1 MGLVGPTG
9 SAGGGQDTDLLK
21 FTVHVA
27 KNGNDVGAD
36 GSVEKPF
43 LTVQAAMEYAWTTYV
58 QPLGPQPTPPFT
70 RPCVYV
76 NAGTYDDGDLV
87 LPPQISV
94 MGEGYNHSRIQ
105 GNWSIDTR
113 WSNYVPPSLPS
124 PPSVLVPDDM
134 RSSWINVGLFGD
146 VDINFETAVSNEGK
160 LYALGVR
167 FAGKVTLTEKTENPV
182 SNQALFT
189 ATEFLDD
196 VTLNG
201 IPAYWQACFT
211 RGGTLTLNQAVGT
224 GVDNLFTS
232 SGGALGSIV
241 VNASTAAAPPYTC
254 SFGHSAQPGATLTL
268 NGPFSAISAV
278 LSSVPL
284 QSLVVLAGGASLNQ
298 VTRIN
303 QLNWSGITG
312 DRPPSPYVGQPYFD
326 TTIGLPIWWNGANWI
341 NAAGGVV

>member
-9 SAGGGQDTDLLK
+9 SAGGGQDIDLLE

-105 GNWSIDTR
+105 GNWSIDAR
-113 WSNYVPPSLPS
+113 WTNYPPPGD
-124 PPSVLVPDDM
+124 LVPSDM
-134 RSSWINVGLFGD
+134 RSSWINVGLFGNVNID
-146 VDINFETAVSNEGK
+146 FGPVQSNEGK

-167 FAGKVTLTEKTENPV
+167 FAGKVNINEKTTNPV
-182 SNQALFT
+182 SNQLLFT
-189 ATEFLDD
+189 ASEFLDD
-196 VTLNG
+196 VTLGG

-211 RGGTLTLNQAVGT
+211 RGGTLTLNQLAGT

-241 VNASTAAAPPYTC
+241 VNATDATAPIYTC
-254 SFGHSAQPGATLTL
+254 SFGHSVQPGATLTL

-303 QLNWSGITG
+303 QLNWSGATG
-312 DRPPSPYVGQPYFD
+312 DRPPSPYIGQPYFD